1 MMSFP
6 LLWDIVIHQQNL
18 EISNCSELM
27 GEQYITNVHHDMCTI
42 MEELMFR

>member
-6 LLWDIVIHQQNL
+6 LLWDIFIRQQNP

-27 GEQYITNVHHDMCTI
+27 GEQYITNVRHDMWTI
-42 MEELMFR
+42 MEELLFR